1 MLLSRCYHPA
11 FTDSFT
17 EFCAGYS
24 STGVRCNASS
34 RYIFWYIYE
43 PPWNLYP
50 QLSEPLLTMC
60 FPMRLKSRA
69 FLKQS
74 IPWDVKNSI
83 YLPADRFLLKKPLLT
98 IPPKQ
103 LDIWPKC
110 QHCSV
115 EHFTLTV
122 SYKLIL
128 ATFHACCPSQL
139 SYMPVIPG
147 LVTHTIIFYLLFHS
161 SHHCKIHWNT
171 TSVSLKKTW
180 LTWTGKSN

>member
-1 MLLSRCYHPA
+1 MMQTVVKIESWICCFPGVTILLSLTVLQNFVQDTLPQVSDA
-11 FTDSFT
+11 MPLLGTS
-17 EFCAGYS
+17 
-24 STGVRCNASS
+24 
-34 RYIFWYIYE
+34 FWYIYE

-115 EHFTLTV
+115 EHFTFNCIIQAHSGHLPCML
-122 SYKLIL
+122 SKS
-128 ATFHACCPSQL
+128 TFIHAGHSRSGYP
-139 SYMPVIPG
+139 
-147 LVTHTIIFYLLFHS
+147 HNYLLFAFS
-161 SHHCKIHWNT
+161 
-171 TSVSLKKTW
+171 
-180 LTWTGKSN
+180 